1 MSSRHYTFYLT
12 SELVKL
18 ELKYILIL
26 YLGIRDRDR
35 ETEEREREREA
46 EVGERSSYHSE
57 FTRNRDS

>member
-26 YLGIRDRDR
+26 YLGIRDRD
-35 ETEEREREREA
+35 TEEREREREA